1 MSLVYDTLLNIKL
14 GLSIFFIF
22 ILTWENIRHDRNSLS
37 KFCLCY
43 ETVFVSLFGYLY
55 DFSRVKCMSVP
66 VYSSLVVL
74 KPKIPENKYQ
84 INYYII
90 FNRYPLHHHIA
101 EIIPQNSIFMDS
113 APNHFGNLHKPI

>member
-1 MSLVYDTLLNIKL
+1 MIA
-14 GLSIFFIF
+14 
-22 ILTWENIRHDRNSLS
+22 ILYPS
-37 KFCLCY
+37 
-43 ETVFVSLFGYLY
+43 FVCVMRQSLFLFLVICTI
-55 DFSRVKCMSVP
+55 FSRVKCMSVP

-74 KPKIPENKYQ
+74 KPKIPESKYQ